1 VISAQ
6 IPRRI
11 AIPVKSGRVL
21 GAIAVYVARSP
32 AMWATRLERANAF
45 VCHKAKVNRAW
56 GPQGR

>member
-32 AMWATRLERANAF
+32 AMWATRLERANSF
-45 VCHKAKVNRAW
+45 VCHKAKMNRAC
-56 GPQGR
+56 PV